1 MPRSRASCAK
11 TSGRSGGDEVAEYEE
26 GIVKE
31 EEEEVEE
38 EEEEEEEVVVD
49 GG

>member
-26 GIVKE
+26 GGVKE
-31 EEEEVEE
+31 AEKEEEVEE
-38 EEEEEEEVVVD
+38 EEVVVD
-49 GG
+49 VG